1 MIEISITDR
10 TVKISGHAD
19 YAPPGQDIVCAA
31 VSVLS
36 QTLIESLERLTEDTI
51 TYNIKPGMVDINYRN
66 LSERGKLLLDSFFV
80 GVRMIAAE
88 YPDNV
93 KLS

>member
-10 TVKISGHAD
+10 TVKISGHAN
-19 YAPPGQDIVCAA
+19 YAPPGKDIVCAA

-36 QTLIESLERLTEDTI
+36 QTLIESLERLTDDTI
-51 TYNIKPGMVDINYRN
+51 TYNIKPGTVDINYRN

>member
-10 TVKISGHAD
+10 TVKISGHAN
-19 YAPPGQDIVCAA
+19 YAQPGQDIVCAA

-36 QTLIESLERLTEDTI
+36 QTLIESLERLTDDTI
-51 TYNIKPGMVDINYRN
+51 TYNIKPGTVDINYRN

>member
-10 TVKISGHAD
+10 AVNISGHAG
-19 YAPPGQDIVCAA
+19 YAPPEKDIVCAA

-36 QTLIESLERLTEDTI
+36 QTLIESLERLTDDTI
-51 TYNIKPGMVDINYRN
+51 TYNIKPGTVDINYRN